1 MNASRF
7 AQSRHGRGVCH
18 CWLVQQC
25 NGWRRADT
33 AGQASSGTR
42 RGTRCGFTLIELLVV
57 ITIIGILV
65 GLLLPAVQSARE
77 SGRQVVCSNNL
88 KQMAVACQSHA
99 TACGYFPDGGT
110 EGGWAGAS
118 FDSTGTPE
126 VSPHQSMGWMYQI
139 LPWIEQKNLWKLNT
153 GSGTLTADNVRAGT
167 GVAMFSCPS
176 RGPIRIIVPY
186 SGMWPTAMSDYAA
199 NAGTDNTYDP
209 ACTNSDGGGWGSY
222 GDGGDAPITHQ
233 HASAPFR
240 TVTPAT
246 IRRGQAVTLLLGEK
260 CLNRDLLWTGRCD
273 DDSGWVSGWDA
284 DINRWGY
291 NVANGGPLS
300 PMPDY
305 HMPKEGLMADTGND
319 ANYYARFG
327 SSHPSGSN
335 FAMCDGSVRSVSYNV
350 SWLVFALLSSRDLK
364 APASNGSGPAA
375 PACVITMPPV
385 APDSF

>member
-1 MNASRF
+1 
-7 AQSRHGRGVCH
+7 
-18 CWLVQQC
+18 
-25 NGWRRADT
+25 
-33 AGQASSGTR
+33 
-42 RGTRCGFTLIELLVV
+42 
-57 ITIIGILV
+57 
-65 GLLLPAVQSARE
+65 
-77 SGRQVVCSNNL
+77 
-88 KQMAVACQSHA
+88 
-99 TACGYFPDGGT
+99 
-110 EGGWAGAS
+110 
-118 FDSTGTPE
+118 
-126 VSPHQSMGWMYQI
+126 MYQI

-209 ACTNSDGGGWGSY
+209 ACTNSDGGRWGSY

-291 NVANGGPLS
+291 NVANGDPAV
-300 PMPDY
+300 PD
-305 HMPKEGLMADTGND
+305 
-319 ANYYARFG
+319 ARLPHAKG
-327 SSHPSGSN
+327 RPHG
-335 FAMCDGSVRSVSYNV
+335 GYGQRRKLLRQVRFV
-350 SWLVFALLSSRDLK
+350 
-364 APASNGSGPAA
+364 APERLQFRHVRRLRAIGQLQRFLAG
-375 PACVITMPPV
+375 VRPPV
-385 APDSF
+385 VAGS

>member
-1 MNASRF
+1 
-7 AQSRHGRGVCH
+7 
-18 CWLVQQC
+18 
-25 NGWRRADT
+25 
-33 AGQASSGTR
+33 
-42 RGTRCGFTLIELLVV
+42 
-57 ITIIGILV
+57 
-65 GLLLPAVQSARE
+65 
-77 SGRQVVCSNNL
+77 
-88 KQMAVACQSHA
+88 
-99 TACGYFPDGGT
+99 
-110 EGGWAGAS
+110 
-118 FDSTGTPE
+118 
-126 VSPHQSMGWMYQI
+126 MYQI

-305 HMPKEGLMADTGND
+305 HMPKEVLMADTGND